1 MNKDYEYYK
10 HKRVNSLQEI
20 LELSIKNG
28 KDDIAFFYN
37 GKDDNIIYKT
47 YYEFY
52 NDVTSLKKYFYKKF
66 KNKHICIIGNNS
78 YDWLVIY
85 LGIVLSGNVAV
96 IIDKDLKEE
105 QIYKMLD
112 KTNTKTIFYS
122 RYCKSIF
129 ENNQNK
135 YDKYKIEDIPLYIDE
150 VKEIKT
156 NINKI
161 VFCTLKEMNCIKL
174 ISFVF
179 ID

>member
-10 HKRVNSLQEI
+10 HKKVNSLQEI

-37 GKDDNIIYKT
+37 GKDENIIYKT

-105 QIYKMLD
+105 QI
-112 KTNTKTIFYS
+112 
-122 RYCKSIF
+122 
-129 ENNQNK
+129 
-135 YDKYKIEDIPLYIDE
+135 
-150 VKEIKT
+150 
-156 NINKI
+156 
-161 VFCTLKEMNCIKL
+161 
-174 ISFVF
+174 
-179 ID
+179 